1 MRGDVAPMN
10 KYVLHGQQGT
20 QADRQAG
27 RREHSR
33 GVRRVLELL
42 GVLEHLCMQA
52 VCKVHKLH
60 HHTQCE
66 EQHKVRRLPRT
77 PFEQLPASN

>member
-1 MRGDVAPMN
+1 MYVRGDVAPMN

-42 GVLEHLCMQA
+42 GGSGAIVYAGSVQSA
-52 VCKVHKLH
+52 
-60 HHTQCE
+60 HTAPP
-66 EQHKVRRLPRT
+66 HTV
-77 PFEQLPASN
+77 